1 MHCKLSAPFFVAFFC
16 LPVAL
21 TAQEERPAEHRSNRI
36 SPTVL
41 AVNSVVNSV
50 VNLSALDVVKGQ
62 AKGVPSALGSGLI
75 LSESGLI
82 LTSAHVVRNR
92 KEISITLRDG
102 STYQS
107 SLLQAS
113 PVSDL
118 ALLQITR
125 PPPGLSP
132 ARFAQPD
139 DLLLGESVIAVGN
152 PFGLSHSISSGVL
165 SSANR
170 YFEVDGRVVL
180 EELLQCDLA
189 VNPGNSGGPLVNMDG
204 DIIGINIAR
213 QKEGERIAFAVPVS
227 RIEAELGVWLA
238 PAFTSGADLGF
249 TVRSKRLSD
258 DSTGVFI
265 DKVNPENPEASAELR
280 KDQQIIAID
289 GRACRNA
296 ISVFLYLRS
305 RSVGDTLQLTLSD
318 QRVIP
323 VTVLP
328 LSGREGA
335 RLRLGAELEA
345 NSPRLAKLL
354 AFAETEGFILG
365 DIAPSS
371 PLNGKARRGD
381 LLLEIDSRRL
391 KDGDELRYALE
402 AAPRGA
408 TGHFLV
414 LRPNGSGAPDR
425 IKFDLVMP

>member
-1 MHCKLSAPFFVAFFC
+1 MSCKLSALFFIAFFC
-16 LPVAL
+16 LAENL
-21 TAQEERPAEHRSNRI
+21 KAQENGASPRSNRV
-36 SPTVL
+36 SPSVL
-41 AVNSVVNSV
+41 AVNAVVNSV
-50 VNLSALDVVKGQ
+50 VNLSSVETKGPGK
-62 AKGVPSALGSGLI
+62 AIGSGLI
-75 LSESGLI
+75 LSECGLV
-82 LTSAHVVRNR
+82 LTSAHVVGKR
-92 KEISITLRDG
+92 KVISVTLRDG
-102 STYQS
+102 SAYPAT
-107 SLLQAS
+107 LLHAS

-125 PPPGLSP
+125 PPAGLLP
-132 ARFAQPD
+132 ARFAQPG

-170 YFEVDGRVVL
+170 YFEVDGRVSL

-204 DIIGINIAR
+204 EVIGINIAR

-227 RIEAELGVWLA
+227 RIESELAVWLA

-249 TVRSKRLSD
+249 TVRSERLRDGSA
-258 DSTGVFI
+258 GVLI

-280 KDQQIIAID
+280 RNQQIVALD
-289 GRACRNA
+289 GHPCRNA
-296 ISVFLYLRS
+296 IAAFLYLRS
-305 RSVGDTLQLTLSD
+305 RSVGDTLELTLSD
-318 QRVIP
+318 ERVIP

-354 AFAETEGFILG
+354 SFTETEGFILG

-381 LLLEIDSRRL
+381 LLIEIDGRRL

-408 TGHFLV
+408 TGHFLL
-414 LRPNGSGAPDR
+414 LRPNGSGAPER
-425 IKFDLVMP
+425 IQFDLVMP